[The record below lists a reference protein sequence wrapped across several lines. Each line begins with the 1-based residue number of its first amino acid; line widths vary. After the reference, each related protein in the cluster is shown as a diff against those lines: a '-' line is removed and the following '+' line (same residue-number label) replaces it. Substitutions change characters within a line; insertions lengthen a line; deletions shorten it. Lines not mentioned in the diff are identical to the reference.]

1 MKTYNLVSQNYKHT
15 SAPLNISNLQNR
27 QQQSHT
33 FVNQNHNKTHTLEP
47 RHIMPEYDGTV
58 EWKAFWLQFQ
68 TIAEYY
74 EWGGRGT
81 VEKIDV

>member
-1 MKTYNLVSQNYKHT
+1 
-15 SAPLNISNLQNR
+15 
-27 QQQSHT
+27 
-33 FVNQNHNKTHTLEP
+33 
-47 RHIMPEYDGTV
+47 MPEYDGTV